1 VRGFAAKKKEETKLR
16 TNEAILSDVSEV
28 RFVGLDNVHTVMD
41 TEDALKIARE
51 HKLDLVEVR
60 FGPQSRVAHPTMTRE
75 LTLRKR

>member
-16 TNEAILSDVSEV
+16 TNEAILSDVFQV

-60 FGPQSRVAHPTMTRE
+60 RWGLRFRTRV
-75 LTLRKR
+75 LLIQ